1 MRPSIYPHASVDR
14 NPTAKPATAAERV
27 VVALDVD
34 GIPALDALVT
44 ATREHV
50 GTYKVGKRLFTAVGP
65 RTVERIAAAGG
76 RVFLDLKYH
85 DIPNTVATAVT
96 AAVDLGVTWITV
108 HTAGGRAMLEAA
120 AKAADGHA
128 AILGVTVLTSLDEED
143 LASVGVTGSVEEVV
157 RKRARL
163 AIDSGAGGL
172 VCSPREASTLRTD
185 LGPDPLL
192 VTPGI
197 RPAGTDTADQ
207 KRAATPSAAVAAGAD
222 YLVIGRPITQAE
234 DPAAA
239 ARSLIAE
246 LNGQEPVGH

>member
-1 MRPSIYPHASVDR
+1 MRATGD
-14 NPTAKPATAAERV
+14 PTVKPATAAERL

-50 GTYKVGKRLFTAVGP
+50 RTYKVGKRLFTAVGP

-85 DIPNTVATAVT
+85 DIPNTVATAVA

-108 HTAGGRAMLEAA
+108 HTSGGRAMIEAA
-120 AKAADGHA
+120 AKAANGAA
-128 AILGVTVLTSLDEED
+128 AIVGVTVLTSLDAAD
-143 LASVGVTGSVEEVV
+143 LESVGVAGTVQEVV

-163 AIDSGAGGL
+163 AMDSGAGGL
-172 VCSPREASTLRTD
+172 VCSPREVAALRED
-185 LGPDPLL
+185 LGPTALL
-192 VTPGI
+192 ITPGI
-197 RPAGTDTADQ
+197 RPAGTETGDQ

-222 YLVIGRPITQAE
+222 YLVVGRPITQAE

-246 LNGQEPVGH
+246 LSL

>member
-1 MRPSIYPHASVDR
+1 MRNDAD
-14 NPTAKPATAAERV
+14 PTARPASPGDRL

-50 GTYKVGKRLFTAVGP
+50 RTYKVGKRLFTAVGP

-108 HTAGGRAMLEAA
+108 HTSGGRAMMEAA
-120 AKAADGHA
+120 ARAANGHA
-128 AILGVTVLTSLDEED
+128 AILGVTVLTSLDDED
-143 LASVGVTGSVEEVV
+143 LASVGVAGSVHDVV
-157 RKRARL
+157 LTRARL
-163 AIDSGAGGL
+163 AVDAGATGL
-172 VCSPREASTLRTD
+172 VCSPREAATLREN
-185 LGPDPLL
+185 LGPAPLL
-192 VTPGI
+192 VCPGI
-197 RPAGTDTADQ
+197 RPAGADTGDQ
-207 KRAATPSAAVAAGAD
+207 KRAATPAEAVAAGAD
-222 YLVIGRPITQAE
+222 YLVIGRPITAAP

-239 ARSLIAE
+239 ARALIAS
-246 LNGQEPVGH
+246 LSA